1 MLGRLI
7 GVIVRN
13 PFGVL
18 AAAMVV
24 GSWGAISVNAMWMQE
39 GPHPAPFLGREALSG
54 IPAKLPPA
62 KPERRVS
69 EITPG
74 DAEDAERRRVIQ
86 KQMELTRALQTEL
99 SRRNYYTGGIDGQYG
114 PRTEAAIRDYQR
126 AAGLAETGQPSGELL
141 AHVQLSTLNAPP
153 QPVPSPLRP
162 EPITTQQGV
171 ATSHGDQAASQTT
184 GSLAPA
190 GDPVAALI
198 AKAEPVTPQPAPLP
212 AASPA
217 TPQATAPVPVQTE
230 EPASQPPAASPP
242 AASQP
247 AASQPPADP
256 RTEAVQSILAD
267 LGYAPGSIDGTLSA
281 ATRRAIEDFEVDRG
295 LPMTGRISPQLLKEL
310 TAVSG
315 VPLG

>member
-7 GVIVRN
+7 GVVVRN

-18 AAAMVV
+18 AAALVV
-24 GSWGAISVNAMWMQE
+24 GSWGAISVNAMWMQD
-39 GPHPAPFLGREALSG
+39 GPHPAPFLGREALTG

-69 EITPG
+69 ELSPG
-74 DAEDAERRRVIQ
+74 GAEDAERRRVIQ
-86 KQMELTRALQTEL
+86 KQMEQTRALQIEL
-99 SRRNYYTGGIDGQYG
+99 ARRNYYTGSIDGQFG
-114 PRTEAAIRDYQR
+114 PRTELAIRDYQR

-162 EPITTQQGV
+162 EPV
-171 ATSHGDQAASQTT
+171 AIQPNSDPADSQTT

-198 AKAEPVTPQPAPLP
+198 AKAEPVTPQPAPPPESAPLP
-212 AASPA
+212 LPKA
-217 TPQATAPVPVQTE
+217 
-230 EPASQPPAASPP
+230 EPASQAPAVTRP
-242 AASQP
+242 A
-247 AASQPPADP
+247 ADP

-267 LGYAPGSIDGTLSA
+267 LGYAPGSIDGTLSP

-295 LPMTGRISPQLLKEL
+295 LPMTGRISPQLLQEL